1 MTEIIRSGFNRN
13 ASETPPQKATR
24 RDAPVTCASCGR
36 QVDRRG
42 RRQLY
47 CSTRC
52 RKRGHYAR
60 SVRNG
65 VFSTPPLSDTALGT
79 IPLKKGNKFKAL
91 QRAKTL
97 SSHRIFGPAHVLA
110 VEVFDRVWQPA
121 ISSDG
126 VPVEIGR
133 LRKRTLVPSKLL
145 AK

>member
-97 SSHRIFGPAHVLA
+97 SSHRIIAPARVLA
-110 VEVFDRVWQPA
+110 IEVFARSWQQATSSGGIA
-121 ISSDG
+121 I
-126 VPVEIGR
+126 EISR
-133 LRKRTLVPSKLL
+133 IRPRALVGDL
-145 AK
+145 

>member
-79 IPLKKGNKFKAL
+79 IPLKKGNKFKVL

-97 SSHRIFGPAHVLA
+97 SSHRIIAPARVLA
-110 VEVFDRVWQPA
+110 IEVFARSWQQATSSGGIA
-121 ISSDG
+121 I
-126 VPVEIGR
+126 EISR
-133 LRKRTLVPSKLL
+133 IRPRALVGDL
-145 AK
+145 